1 MKSKANT
8 FFNFTTIAKRN
19 AKLGGAFDSF
29 DVVSTKDM
37 LADFLRNTRIKTAS
51 FERFSDRNHLQ
62 GKDGKTIRL
71 KWLSAKGTPID
82 VLANDFMNQYSYM
95 NLDESEIIQD
105 IVDMIVSYPT
115 GVGAYATARY
125 NELMDE
131 MKEFE
136 RMAQSR
142 GVQPDQEEFDYTKFE
157 QEIPDNLF
165 VKDTDMKTKKKVPG
179 TRKRKMKPVAKKAVK
194 KTATKRRKSKA
205 AKVIISKEFQLIKR
219 LYLLN
224 GKSVKV
230 SQLERLLV
238 ELTALLKKGA
248 ASHIQTLNLMK
259 SKLQV
264 SIYKLNGFQT
274 ESIDKLTLSKE
285 LYSQLE
291 NIATKP
297 KVRVTLDGSGSA
309 QTRRKNKSMKW
320 AELNTSYKYDSRKGI
335 ELHRFA
341 VGDEVIVK
349 VDPTNKKLW
358 YKGKITKLLTLG
370 AGEQAAYTMT
380 VFGDPV
386 YQNIVFKEAS
396 KKKDKKSLG
405 GSFTSEQKQAVKEAE
420 LDVKEAYEKLQK
432 AKKRGVSGIALKPFV
447 DGVGKYIELL
457 NKAKGNLPKANA
469 RDHSQTSMFDKP
481 KTTLLGYN
489 FEGKNY
495 KRTADLSVKE
505 LAALIRI
512 EVEAEFPKKE
522 GFKFS
527 VTVRDHR
534 SIRVTLLD
542 APFNPFSVP
551 YQIMYMDDITWD
563 DFWAEMRNEYNHRIE
578 KYTVEAKK
586 LLDKIE
592 KFLNQ
597 YNFDDSDSQ
606 TDYFHTRFYGNVDI
620 EDDNFIAKYYPEN
633 KELKKRQQWRDEW
646 AEKTQKKNAAAKE
659 IRESMGNFKKDEV
672 VWFNRPSIHAS
683 WNKFLQPNGKFLAK
697 ISKMPNGR
705 AWHSEIEV
713 KILSKV
719 TDAKHFELY
728 TNTKNGNTA
737 VHPFTKINQLVSG
750 GTYKLNGDIGEFLGN
765 LGEVDC
771 SMTIKGDQGAGKSQ
785 LMWQLIDAFA
795 SINKKVA
802 VLSPEMNGNSPTIE
816 KYRNQFISK
825 ENQDRVL
832 FTDKKLSAKDI
843 ISLAEHFDVVFVDS
857 FNQLEDYKQEQ
868 FKEVCSALPTK
879 CIVGIFQS
887 TTSGEMRGG
896 NRPEF
901 DAYVNIEVVKVDDKF
916 VNNYA
921 VCTKNRF
928 GGTGVKYNIHKK
940 KIIKSIALNG
950 LKKQKRKSAAASKVL
965 QLMDK
970 DHSYQDALKTV
981 LGQNKKLNKK
991 SLEKELEYYI

>member
-1 MKSKANT
+1 M
-8 FFNFTTIAKRN
+8 
-19 AKLGGAFDSF
+19 
-29 DVVSTKDM
+29 
-37 LADFLRNTRIKTAS
+37 
-51 FERFSDRNHLQ
+51 
-62 GKDGKTIRL
+62 
-71 KWLSAKGTPID
+71 
-82 VLANDFMNQYSYM
+82 
-95 NLDESEIIQD
+95 
-105 IVDMIVSYPT
+105 
-115 GVGAYATARY
+115 
-125 NELMDE
+125 
-131 MKEFE
+131 
-136 RMAQSR
+136 
-142 GVQPDQEEFDYTKFE
+142 
-157 QEIPDNLF
+157 
-165 VKDTDMKTKKKVPG
+165 
-179 TRKRKMKPVAKKAVK
+179 
-194 KTATKRRKSKA
+194 
-205 AKVIISKEFQLIKR
+205 
-219 LYLLN
+219 
-224 GKSVKV
+224 
-230 SQLERLLV
+230 
-238 ELTALLKKGA
+238 
-248 ASHIQTLNLMK
+248 
-259 SKLQV
+259 
-264 SIYKLNGFQT
+264 
-274 ESIDKLTLSKE
+274 
-285 LYSQLE
+285 
-291 NIATKP
+291 
-297 KVRVTLDGSGSA
+297 
-309 QTRRKNKSMKW
+309 
-320 AELNTSYKYDSRKGI
+320 
-335 ELHRFA
+335 
-341 VGDEVIVK
+341 
-349 VDPTNKKLW
+349 
-358 YKGKITKLLTLG
+358 
-370 AGEQAAYTMT
+370 
-380 VFGDPV
+380 
-386 YQNIVFKEAS
+386 
-396 KKKDKKSLG
+396 
-405 GSFTSEQKQAVKEAE
+405 
-420 LDVKEAYEKLQK
+420 
-432 AKKRGVSGIALKPFV
+432 
-447 DGVGKYIELL
+447 GKYIELL

-728 TNTKNGNTA
+728 ERLKNSNSAYDKKSLKSGFFLVNNELYISASTISIKVKKEELEAVDKKQLQGLKKKANLGSIENIPMVTNTKNGNTA